1 MGVVYAIL
9 GKLMDGH
16 AVPGWASSL
25 AIISFQFGVLF
36 LFLAILA
43 EYVGRILDEVRERPR
58 FIVSERLTSDKSIEG
73 HPLLADTET
82 KEQRIE

>member
-1 MGVVYAIL
+1 
-9 GKLMDGH
+9 MDGD

-58 FIVSERLTSDKSIEG
+58 FIVSEHLTPVGAIKGRPGLTDSEARG
-73 HPLLADTET
+73 
-82 KEQRIE
+82 QRIE